1 MIENIAMEPT
11 TAMDRTGALKSDKLE
26 NLLCPVVSFTTRML
40 LQQCPAKL
48 NEVQSGWYLRAQF
61 VYRYLCVHEYVCGFV
76 HIVRVCTHTCSRI
89 FNLHITS
96 PDVYFS
102 DDLNEWID

>member
-1 MIENIAMEPT
+1 MAGICGHSLC
-11 TAMDRTGALKSDKLE
+11 TGICVSMNMCAAL
-26 NLLCPVVSFTTRML
+26 CI
-40 LQQCPAKL
+40 LQC
-48 NEVQSGWYLRAQF
+48 
-61 VYRYLCVHEYVCGFV
+61 
-76 HIVRVCTHTCSRI
+76 IVRVCTHACSRI